1 MTLKLQLVDNGNIIF
16 QIPLSP
22 MDWSREELKNDL
34 NAFEAN
40 FQRYSKLFT
49 ALSNETRLKMMK
61 RLIERKKHTVT
72 FTDFMQDL
80 DLNPKL
86 VWENTRKLREGG
98 LLVKIG
104 RNGYRCSEFG
114 ETSFMMMS
122 LAFRRLIKTLEEMD
136 HF

>member
-1 MTLKLQLVDNGNIIF
+1 MTLKLQLVEDGKVIF

-22 MDWSREELKNDL
+22 TDWSREELANDL

-40 FQRYSKLFT
+40 VQRYLKLFS
-49 ALSNETRLKMMK
+49 ALSNETRLRMMK
-61 RLIERKKHTVT
+61 RLLERKKRTVT

-122 LAFRRLIKTLEEMD
+122 LAFRRLINALEEMD
-136 HF
+136 DF

>member
-1 MTLKLQLVDNGNIIF
+1 MTLKLQLVEDGQVIF

-22 MDWSREELKNDL
+22 VDWSREELVNDL
-34 NAFEAN
+34 DAFEAN

-49 ALSNETRLKMMK
+49 ALSTETRLRMMK
-61 RLIERKKHTVT
+61 RLIERKKRTVT
-72 FTDFMQDL
+72 FTDLMQDL

-98 LLVKIG
+98 LVVKIG

-122 LAFRRLIKTLEEMD
+122 LAFRRLIKALDEMD
-136 HF
+136 DF

>member
-1 MTLKLQLVDNGNIIF
+1 MTLKLQLVEDGKVLF

-22 MDWSREELKNDL
+22 IDWSREELLNDL

-40 FQRYSKLFT
+40 FQRYSKLFS
-49 ALSNETRLKMMK
+49 ALSNETRLRMMK

-86 VWENTRKLREGG
+86 VWENARKLREGG

-122 LAFRRLIKTLEEMD
+122 LAFRRLIKALDDMGD
-136 HF
+136 F

>member
-1 MTLKLQLVDNGNIIF
+1 MTLKLQLVENGKVIV

-22 MDWSREELKNDL
+22 TDWSREELVNDL
-34 NAFEAN
+34 NAFEEN
-40 FQRYSKLFT
+40 FQRYMKLFS
-49 ALSNETRLKMMK
+49 ALSNETRLRMMK
-61 RLIERKKHTVT
+61 RVIARQKRTVT

-80 DLNPKL
+80 NLNPKL

-114 ETSFMMMS
+114 ETSYMMIS
-122 LAFRRLIKTLEEMD
+122 LAFRRLLKTLEDMD
-136 HF
+136 EF

>member
-1 MTLKLQLVDNGNIIF
+1 MTLKLQLVEDGKVIF

-22 MDWSREELKNDL
+22 TDWSREELANDL

-40 FQRYSKLFT
+40 YQRYSKLFS
-49 ALSNETRLKMMK
+49 ALSNETRLRMMK
-61 RLIERKKHTVT
+61 RLIERKKRTVT

-122 LAFRRLIKTLEEMD
+122 LAFRRLVNALEEMD
-136 HF
+136 DF

>member
-1 MTLKLQLVDNGNIIF
+1 MTLKLQLVENGKVIV

-22 MDWSREELKNDL
+22 TDWSREELVNDL
-34 NAFEAN
+34 NAFEEN
-40 FQRYSKLFT
+40 FQRYMKLFS
-49 ALSNETRLKMMK
+49 ALSNETRLRMMK
-61 RLIERKKHTVT
+61 RLIARQKRTVT

-80 DLNPKL
+80 NLNPKL

-114 ETSFMMMS
+114 ETSYMMIS
-122 LAFRRLIKTLEEMD
+122 LAFRRLLKTLEDMD
-136 HF
+136 EF

>member
-1 MTLKLQLVDNGNIIF
+1 MTLKLQLVENGKVLF

-22 MDWSREELKNDL
+22 MDWSREELVNDL
-34 NAFEAN
+34 NAFEEN

-49 ALSNETRLKMMK
+49 ALSNETRLRMMK
-61 RLIERKKHTVT
+61 RLIERKKRTVT

-104 RNGYRCSEFG
+104 RSGYRCSEFG

-122 LAFRRLIKTLEEMD
+122 LAFRRLIKALEEMD
-136 HF
+136 DF

>member
-1 MTLKLQLVDNGNIIF
+1 MTLKLQLVDDGKVVF
-16 QIPLSP
+16 QVPLSP
-22 MDWSREELKNDL
+22 MDWSREELVNDL

-49 ALSNETRLKMMK
+49 ALSNETRLRMMK
-61 RLIERKKHTVT
+61 RLIERKKRTVT

-122 LAFRRLIKTLEEMD
+122 LAFRRLINALDEMD
-136 HF
+136 EF

>member
-1 MTLKLQLVDNGNIIF
+1 MTLNLQLVEGRQVIF
-16 QIPLSP
+16 QILLSP
-22 MDWSREELKNDL
+22 ADWSREELVNDL
-34 NAFEAN
+34 DAFEAN

-49 ALSNETRLKMMK
+49 ALSTETRLRMMK
-61 RLIERKKHTVT
+61 RLIERKKRTVT

-122 LAFRRLIKTLEEMD
+122 LAFRRLIKALEEMD
-136 HF
+136 DF

>member
-1 MTLKLQLVDNGNIIF
+1 MTLKLQLVENGKVIF

-22 MDWSREELKNDL
+22 IDWSREELVSDL

-49 ALSNETRLKMMK
+49 ALSNETRLRMMK
-61 RLIERKKHTVT
+61 RLIERKKRTVT

-122 LAFRRLIKTLEEMD
+122 LAFRRLIKALEEMD
-136 HF
+136 DF

>member
-1 MTLKLQLVDNGNIIF
+1 MMLKLQLVEDGKVIF

-22 MDWSREELKNDL
+22 TDWSREELANDL

-40 FQRYSKLFT
+40 VQRYLKLFS
-49 ALSNETRLKMMK
+49 ALSNETRLRMMK
-61 RLIERKKHTVT
+61 RLLERKKRTVT

-122 LAFRRLIKTLEEMD
+122 LAFRRLINALEDMD
-136 HF
+136 DF

>member
-1 MTLKLQLVDNGNIIF
+1 MTLKLQLVNNGKVIF
-16 QIPLSP
+16 QVPLSP
-22 MDWSREELKNDL
+22 MDWSREELVNDL

-49 ALSNETRLKMMK
+49 ALSNETRLRMMK
-61 RLIERKKHTVT
+61 RLIEQKKRTVT

-104 RNGYRCSEFG
+104 RNGYRCSVFG

-122 LAFRRLIKTLEEMD
+122 LAFRRLIKALDKMD
-136 HF
+136 EF

>member
-1 MTLKLQLVDNGNIIF
+1 MTLKLQLVENGKVIF

-22 MDWSREELKNDL
+22 MDWSRKELVNDL

-40 FQRYSKLFT
+40 FQRYSKLFS
-49 ALSNETRLKMMK
+49 ALSNETRLRMMK

-86 VWENTRKLREGG
+86 VWENTRKLREGW

-114 ETSFMMMS
+114 ETCFMMMS
-122 LAFRRLIKTLEEMD
+122 LAFRRLIKAVEEID
-136 HF
+136 DF

>member
-1 MTLKLQLVDNGNIIF
+1 MTLKLQLVDDGKVVF
-16 QIPLSP
+16 QVPLSP
-22 MDWSREELKNDL
+22 MDWSREELVNDL

-49 ALSNETRLKMMK
+49 ALSNETRLRMMK
-61 RLIERKKHTVT
+61 QLIERKNRTVT
-72 FTDFMQDL
+72 FSDFMQDL

-98 LLVKIG
+98 LLVKNG

-122 LAFRRLIKTLEEMD
+122 LAFRRLIKALEKMD
-136 HF
+136 DF

>member
-1 MTLKLQLVDNGNIIF
+1 MTLKLQLVENGRVIF

-22 MDWSREELKNDL
+22 TDWTREELVNDL
-34 NAFEAN
+34 NTFEAN
-40 FQRYSKLFT
+40 FQRYMKLFS
-49 ALSNETRLKMMK
+49 ALSNETRLRMMK
-61 RLIERKKHTVT
+61 RLIERKKRTVT
-72 FTDFMQDL
+72 FTDFMHDL

-122 LAFRRLIKTLEEMD
+122 LAFRRLLKVLEKMNG
-136 HF
+136 F

>member
-1 MTLKLQLVDNGNIIF
+1 MTLKLQLVENGKVIF
-16 QIPLSP
+16 QKPLSP
-22 MDWSREELKNDL
+22 TDWSREELVNDL
-34 NAFEAN
+34 NVFEAN

-49 ALSNETRLKMMK
+49 ALSNETRLRMMK
-61 RLIERKKHTVT
+61 RLIERKKRTVT

-80 DLNPKL
+80 NLNPKI

-104 RNGYRCSEFG
+104 RNGYRCSQLG

-122 LAFRRLIKTLEEMD
+122 LAFRRLLKTLEEMD
-136 HF
+136 DF

>member
-1 MTLKLQLVDNGNIIF
+1 
-16 QIPLSP
+16 
-22 MDWSREELKNDL
+22 MDWSRDELANDL

-40 FQRYSKLFT
+40 FPRYSKLFA
-49 ALSNETRLKMMK
+49 ALSNETRLRMMK
-61 RLIERKKHTVT
+61 RLIERKKRTVT

-122 LAFRRLIKTLEEMD
+122 LAFRRLMMALDEMD
-136 HF
+136 DL

>member
-1 MTLKLQLVDNGNIIF
+1 MTLKLQLVENGRIIF

-22 MDWSREELKNDL
+22 MDWSRDELANDL

-40 FQRYSKLFT
+40 FPRYSKLFA
-49 ALSNETRLKMMK
+49 ALSNETRLRMMK
-61 RLIERKKHTVT
+61 RLIERKKRTVT

-122 LAFRRLIKTLEEMD
+122 LAFRRLMMALDEMD
-136 HF
+136 DW

>member
-1 MTLKLQLVDNGNIIF
+1 MTLTLQLIEDGQVIF

-22 MDWSREELKNDL
+22 RDWSREELVNDL
-34 NAFEAN
+34 DAFEAN

-49 ALSNETRLKMMK
+49 ALSTETRLRMMK
-61 RLIERKKHTVT
+61 RLIERQKRTVT

-98 LLVKIG
+98 LVVKIG

-122 LAFRRLIKTLEEMD
+122 LAFRRLIKALDEMD
-136 HF
+136 DL

>member
-1 MTLKLQLVDNGNIIF
+1 MALKLQLVEDGKVIF

-22 MDWSREELKNDL
+22 TDWSREELVNDL

-40 FQRYSKLFT
+40 VQRYLKLFS
-49 ALSNETRLKMMK
+49 ALSNETRLRMMK
-61 RLIERKKHTVT
+61 RLLERKKHTVT

-122 LAFRRLIKTLEEMD
+122 LAFRRLINALEDMD
-136 HF
+136 DF

>member
-1 MTLKLQLVDNGNIIF
+1 MTLKLQLVEDGKVIF

-22 MDWSREELKNDL
+22 IDWSREELDNELDV
-34 NAFEAN
+34 FEAN
-40 FQRYSKLFT
+40 FQRYSKLFS
-49 ALSNETRLKMMK
+49 ALSNETRLRMMK
-61 RLIERKKHTVT
+61 QLIERKKRTVT

-122 LAFRRLIKTLEEMD
+122 LAFRRLIKALEEMD
-136 HF
+136 EF

>member
-1 MTLKLQLVDNGNIIF
+1 MTLKLQLVENGNVIF
-16 QIPLSP
+16 QVPLSP
-22 MDWSREELKNDL
+22 MDWSREELVNDL
-34 NAFEAN
+34 SVFEAN

-49 ALSNETRLKMMK
+49 ALSTETRLRMMK
-61 RLIERKKHTVT
+61 RLIERKKRTVT

-86 VWENTRKLREGG
+86 VWENCRKLREGG

-122 LAFRRLIKTLEEMD
+122 LAFRRLLKVLEEMND
-136 HF
+136 F

>member
-1 MTLKLQLVDNGNIIF
+1 MTLKLQLVENGRVIF

-22 MDWSREELKNDL
+22 TDWTREELVNDL
-34 NAFEAN
+34 NTFEAN
-40 FQRYSKLFT
+40 FQRYMKLFS
-49 ALSNETRLKMMK
+49 ALSNETRLRMMK
-61 RLIERKKHTVT
+61 RLLERKKRTVT
-72 FTDFMQDL
+72 FTDFMHDL

-122 LAFRRLIKTLEEMD
+122 LAFRRLLKVLEKMNG
-136 HF
+136 F

>member
-1 MTLKLQLVDNGNIIF
+1 MTLKLQLVEDGKVIF

-22 MDWSREELKNDL
+22 LDWSREELVNDL
-34 NAFEAN
+34 SAFEAN
-40 FQRYSKLFT
+40 FKRYLKVFT
-49 ALSNETRLKMMK
+49 ALSNETRLRMMK
-61 RLIERKKHTVT
+61 RLIERTKRTVT

-104 RNGYRCSEFG
+104 RNGFRCSEFG

-122 LAFRRLIKTLEEMD
+122 LAFSRLVKALEEINE
-136 HF
+136 F

>member
-1 MTLKLQLVDNGNIIF
+1 MTLTLQLVEDGQVIF

-22 MDWSREELKNDL
+22 GDWSREELVNDL
-34 NAFEAN
+34 DAFEAN

-49 ALSNETRLKMMK
+49 ALSTETRLRMMK
-61 RLIERKKHTVT
+61 RLIERQKQTVT

-98 LLVKIG
+98 LVVKNG

-122 LAFRRLIKTLEEMD
+122 LAFRRLIKALEEMD
-136 HF
+136 DF